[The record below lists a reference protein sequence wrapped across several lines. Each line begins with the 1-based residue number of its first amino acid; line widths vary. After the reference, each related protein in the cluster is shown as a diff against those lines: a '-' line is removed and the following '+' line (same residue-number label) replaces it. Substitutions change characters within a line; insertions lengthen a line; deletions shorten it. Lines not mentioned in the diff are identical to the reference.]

1 MERLTRNSHFLGTK
15 LRTLR
20 KELRITLEDLSA
32 RCAQSDPRSAPSVSY
47 LSMIE
52 SGRRNPSPEVLALI
66 ADVFQR
72 KPAWFL
78 DENAEF
84 TPAGRE
90 KTAGGAARIPFEPS
104 FLFSKNLLQAAIPE
118 LLAQTGTTGRQFAH
132 LLIRSHQEISRN
144 EYPDLERTAEHIGE
158 RAFPLQVD
166 DLMALCGHHGLEI
179 RWFERK
185 PVLAHANEAEVPSAV
200 RSFFEPPA
208 TVYLNKS
215 LQSDAARLKFDLAT
229 HLAHKVLHGGDGLKS
244 PHATGGEI
252 GESPD
257 SGSAFHAGIEA
268 KDVLLAWRDFECSF
282 FAGALLCP
290 KVPFRRFLTR
300 ERYQIEARRKL
311 ELTPAVMMRRMTKV
325 SPYPYWHFFDAYAP
339 GHLRAVY
346 RGNGIP
352 LPWGNMTQ
360 ATDPCPHWA
369 VFRMIG
375 NTPHDSSSQI
385 SVLRQND
392 RWQLYC
398 CHTVRTRDMAG
409 NPHVLS
415 VGIDLVPALSS
426 NAADEAQI
434 AASIGDECFRKGGQA
449 RIDRSAAEAIRAVA
463 NILSI
468 AWVEDALQ
476 QPARIICPRS
486 SRCPRQGQCNVA
498 PATRARDITDVKR
511 EILSTMTQTS
521 SRRRKS

>member
-1 MERLTRNSHFLGTK
+1 MIRNSHFLGAK

-20 KELRITLEDLSA
+20 KTHRITLEDLSA
-32 RCAQSDPRSAPSVSY
+32 RCAQLDAQSAPSVSY

-52 SGRRNPSPEVLALI
+52 SGRRNPSREVLALI
-66 ADVFQR
+66 ATVFQR

-78 DENAEF
+78 DENAELA
-84 TPAGRE
+84 PVSRDAL
-90 KTAGGAARIPFEPS
+90 AGGAERIPFEPS

-118 LLAQTGTTGRQFAH
+118 LLSQTGTTGRQFAH
-132 LLIRSHQEISRN
+132 LLIRSHQETSRN
-144 EYPDLERTAEHIGE
+144 EYPDLERTAERIGQ
-158 RAFPLQVD
+158 RFFPLKVE
-166 DLMALCGHHGLEI
+166 DLMSLAKRHGLEI

-185 PVLAHANEAEVPSAV
+185 AVLARSNDDKVRSVV
-200 RSFFEPPA
+200 RSFFDAPG
-208 TVYLNKS
+208 TVYLNKA
-215 LQSDAARLKFDLAT
+215 LQADTARLKFDLAS
-229 HLAHKVLHGGDGLKS
+229 HIGHKILHNGDGLKS

-257 SGSAFHAGIEA
+257 SGSPFHTGIEA

-300 ERYQIEARRKL
+300 ERHRIEARRKL
-311 ELTPAVMMRRMTKV
+311 ELTPSVMMRRMTKV
-325 SPYPYWHFFDAYAP
+325 STYPYWHFFDAHAP
-339 GHLRAVY
+339 GQFLAVY

-360 ATDPCPHWA
+360 ASDPCPHWA
-369 VFRMIG
+369 VFRMLDSTQ
-375 NTPHDSSSQI
+375 NESSSQI
-385 SVLRQND
+385 SVLREND

-398 CHTVRTRDMAG
+398 CHTLRTRDMAS

-415 VGIDLVPALSS
+415 VGIDLVPALAS
-426 NAADEAQI
+426 NEADQAYI
-434 AASIGDECFRKGGQA
+434 ADSLGEECLRKGGQA
-449 RIDRSAAEAIRAVA
+449 KIGRAAAEAVRAVA

-468 AWVEDALQ
+468 GWVEDALQ

-486 SRCPRQGQCNVA
+486 SRCARDGQCNTA
-498 PATRARDITDVKR
+498 PAARARDIGDVKR
-511 EILSTMTQTS
+511 EILMTS
-521 SRRRKS
+521 K

>member
-1 MERLTRNSHFLGTK
+1 MERIVRNSHFLGAK
-15 LRTLR
+15 LRMLR
-20 KELRITLEDLSA
+20 KEHRITLEDLSA
-32 RCAQSDPRSAPSVSY
+32 RCAQVDPRSAPSVSY

-52 SGRRNPSPEVLALI
+52 SGRRNPSHDVLALVASI
-66 ADVFQR
+66 FQR

-78 DENAEF
+78 DQNAEF
-84 TPAGRE
+84 APALRE
-90 KTAGGAARIPFEPS
+90 NAAGGAARIPFEPS

-118 LLAQTGTTGRQFAH
+118 LLSQTGTTGREFAH

-144 EYPDLERTAEHIGE
+144 EYPDLERTAEKIGR
-158 RAFPLQVD
+158 RAFPLKVD
-166 DLMALCGHHGLEI
+166 DLIALAKRHGLEI

-185 PVLAHANEAEVPSAV
+185 PVLARHNDEEVRSVV
-200 RSFFEPPA
+200 RSFFEAPR

-215 LQSDAARLKFDLAT
+215 LQSDAARLKFDLAS
-229 HLAHKVLHGGDGLKS
+229 HIGHQVLHGGDGMKS

-257 SGSAFHAGIEA
+257 SGSPFHADIEA

-300 ERYQIEARRKL
+300 ERYRIEARRKI
-311 ELTPAVMMRRMTKV
+311 EVTPSVMMRRMTKV
-325 SPYPYWHFFDAYAP
+325 SPYPYWHFFDADMP
-339 GHLRAVY
+339 GHFLAVY

-369 VFRMIG
+369 VFRMLDSTQNG
-375 NTPHDSSSQI
+375 SSSQI
-385 SVLRQND
+385 SVLREND

-398 CHTVRTRDMAG
+398 CHTLRTRDMAG

-415 VGIDLVPALSS
+415 VGIDLAPALSS
-426 NAADEAQI
+426 NEPEDAEIAQ
-434 AASIGDECFRKGGQA
+434 SIGEECFRKGGQA
-449 RIDRSAAEAIRAVA
+449 KIGRRAAEAIRAIA

-468 AWVEDALQ
+468 AWVDDALQ

-486 SRCPRQGQCNVA
+486 SRCPRQGQCDVV

-511 EILSTMTQTS
+511 EILMTA
-521 SRRRKS
+521 K